1 MNFSN
6 GITSLINAVRDL
18 GGAGICYY
26 DFNAFLNY
34 DKYGVKNNR
43 GHYCEFCNKA
53 RSLPGGREACEK
65 SDRFDAVELAKQY
78 KEPFFHECHM
88 GMRELVIPLLKDGV
102 LLGIIF
108 VGQCRTGN
116 DYEARI
122 TAGAAKING
131 NPEEFLRFYNDLPI
145 VSQKNL
151 INIGN
156 ILAQYFDAKLSSG
169 ELLLP
174 KIGEGFSQTDLAE
187 TIKQFILL
195 NYRSSLSLSEVAKAL
210 HINASY
216 ASRLF
221 STKYGKTITEYIT
234 HVRIEHA
241 MTLLTATDASS
252 GNIALNVGFEDVNY
266 FSRLFKKYTGCSP
279 CKYRKDNGV
288 EKESY

>member
-1 MNFSN
+1 MNSSD

-18 GGAGICYY
+18 SGAGICYY
-26 DFNAFLNY
+26 DLNAFFNY
-34 DKYGVKNNR
+34 DKYGVQNNR
-43 GHYCEFCNKA
+43 GHYCDFCKKA

-65 SDRFDAVELAKQY
+65 SDRLDAVELAKQY

-108 VGQCRTGN
+108 VGQCRTGG

-122 TAGAAKING
+122 TTGAGKLNG
-131 NPEEFLRFYNDLPI
+131 NPEEFLRFYNALPV

-156 ILAQYFDAKLSSG
+156 ILAQYFDAKILNS
-169 ELLLP
+169 ELLSP
-174 KIGEGFSQTDLAE
+174 KIGEGSSQNDLAE
-187 TIKQFILL
+187 TIKQFIRL
-195 NYRSSLSLSEVAKAL
+195 NYRSSLSLSEIAKAL

-221 STKYGKTITEYIT
+221 STKHGKTITEYIT

-241 MTLLTATDASS
+241 KTLLTTTDATIS
-252 GNIALNVGFEDVNY
+252 NIALNVGFEDVNY
-266 FSRLFKKYTGCSP
+266 FSRLFKKSTGCSP
-279 CKYRKDNGV
+279 CKYRKDNH
-288 EKESY
+288 SY